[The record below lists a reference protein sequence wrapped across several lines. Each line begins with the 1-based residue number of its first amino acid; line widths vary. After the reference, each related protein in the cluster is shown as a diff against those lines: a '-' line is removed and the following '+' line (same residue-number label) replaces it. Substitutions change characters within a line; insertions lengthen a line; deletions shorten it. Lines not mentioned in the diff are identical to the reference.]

1 VQALERARRA
11 LGEFEVAGVPTGL
24 PFHRALVTDPAF
36 APSDASRPF
45 AVHTRWIETEYLTG
59 TSAVC

>member
-36 APSDASRPF
+36 APSDAARPF